1 MPAELAAGG
10 TDQYGQFNAPPSP
23 EQLRRYFIL
32 DDRDHTRI
40 ASKKASIIASDT
52 PSSSRPCG
60 FGHIPPQSTRCA
72 PNVLRFV
79 ARQLGVQAKQVK
91 LDRYRQGETKWD
103 HQRDIGQT
111 YGYRVFSEPA
121 VWIGLIRFL
130 MARTHLQAESPSLLL
145 DRATARLYEHNIIL
159 PGVTTLSRLIARV
172 QERSE
177 TQLCDRLVALLS
189 PEQRERLVTLLS
201 VPERA
206 KVSSFEQLRQAP
218 ISISAQG
225 LVGALKRVERIRQVG
240 VRTVNLRSFPTQR
253 LDTLSRIGLG
263 SKTQTLRRLTSSR
276 QLAVLLVTVS
286 RLEASALDDALTVLD
301 SLLTD
306 VFNRIERQDT
316 EQKLASLPSLEEA
329 ARSQNQL
336 TRLFL
341 EHLKT
346 EQHDFDAFHSRC

>member
-40 ASKKASIIASDT
+40 ASKKGKHNRLGYALQLTTLRFLGTFLLNPLDV
-52 PSSSRPCG
+52 P
-60 FGHIPPQSTRCA
+60 

-189 PEQRERLVTLLS
+189 APDTSPE
-201 VPERA
+201 
-206 KVSSFEQLRQAP
+206 
-218 ISISAQG
+218 
-225 LVGALKRVERIRQVG
+225 
-240 VRTVNLRSFPTQR
+240 
-253 LDTLSRIGLG
+253 
-263 SKTQTLRRLTSSR
+263 
-276 QLAVLLVTVS
+276 
-286 RLEASALDDALTVLD
+286 
-301 SLLTD
+301 
-306 VFNRIERQDT
+306 
-316 EQKLASLPSLEEA
+316 
-329 ARSQNQL
+329 
-336 TRLFL
+336 
-341 EHLKT
+341 
-346 EQHDFDAFHSRC
+346 